1 MDWEGSVGMD
11 STWNMNEDL
20 VIKVGMRVMC
30 MINIT
35 LLIEYVWSVSVRNSM
50 SL

>member
-1 MDWEGSVGMD
+1 MD

-35 LLIEYVWSVSVRNSM
+35 LLIEYVWSRLVRNSM

>member
-1 MDWEGSVGMD
+1 MD

-30 MINIT
+30 MIKIT

>member
-1 MDWEGSVGMD
+1 MDELE
-11 STWNMNEDL
+11 WNMKEDL

-30 MINIT
+30 MIIIT
-35 LLIEYVWSVSVRNSM
+35 LLIDYVWSVSVRNSM

>member
-1 MDWEGSVGMD
+1 MD

-35 LLIEYVWSVSVRNSM
+35 LLVVYVWSRSVRNSM

>member
-1 MDWEGSVGMD
+1 MN

-35 LLIEYVWSVSVRNSM
+35 LLIEYVWSVLVRNSM

>member
-1 MDWEGSVGMD
+1 MD

-30 MINIT
+30 MIIIT
-35 LLIEYVWSVSVRNSM
+35 LLIEYVWSVSVSSSM